1 MMFVDADAVESQL
14 IGKLQFVQITVVQR
28 VAELWIVQGIRTS
41 HPGGFVRLGKI
52 LRQIRPRHQM
62 KAIDL
67 HQFLTDSLDLLNG
80 LNDLNS

>member
-1 MMFVDADAVESQL
+1 
-14 IGKLQFVQITVVQR
+14 
-28 VAELWIVQGIRTS
+28 
-41 HPGGFVRLGKI
+41 
-52 LRQIRPRHQM
+52 M